1 MTFDPC
7 RPVHYVVR
15 AAHTPPGGQA
25 LITRAVAAVSAATGL
40 RFVFDG
46 ATTEPLIDT
55 REPYQVARYGDR
67 WAPVLIAWASAAEVP
82 DFGVDIAGETGT
94 QSVHRANGQ
103 LAYVTGQVYLDAT
116 KATRMRKQGDSKVI
130 QGIVVHELGHLVGLG
145 HVNDPS
151 QVMFP
156 RASRTVVGYQAGDLA
171 GLAAL
176 GRGTCMPD
184 I

>member
-1 MTFDPC
+1 VTFDPC

-15 AAHTPPGGQA
+15 AANTPAGGQK

-40 RFVFDG
+40 RFVSDG
-46 ATTEPLIDT
+46 TTTEPLVDD

-82 DFGVDIAGETGT
+82 DFGVDIAGEAST
-94 QSVHRANGQ
+94 QKAYGANGH
-103 LAYVTGQVYLDAT
+103 LTYVTGQVYLDAT
-116 KATRMRKQGDSKVI
+116 TATRMHQQGNSTVM
-130 QGIVVHELGHLVGLG
+130 QAIVEHELGHLVGLG
-145 HVNDPS
+145 HVNDPT
-151 QVMFP
+151 QIMFP
-156 RASRTVVGYQAGDLA
+156 RASRTVLGYQAGDLA

-176 GRGTCMPD
+176 GRGTCTPD